1 MGIADRHSP
10 LAEGRLEYLTL
21 FYGKYDIKV
30 CKYQETADGI
40 SKKMPESRRIDAID
54 MRILEELQKDGRLS
68 NAELSRRVNLSP
80 TPCLERTRRLEREG
94 FIQGYTAIL
103 DPHKLGRSLV
113 CFIEVGLDR
122 TTPEVFDQFHEAVSA
137 RPEVQECHMVA
148 GGFDYML
155 KVRLPDMNSYRS
167 FLGDVLVSLPGVRE
181 THTYVVM
188 EEILSRT
195 TLPLGASAMG
205 AL

>member
-1 MGIADRHSP
+1 MNDLQSP
-10 LAEGRLEYLTL
+10 LAEVRLDYLTL
-21 FYGKYDIKV
+21 FSLFYSVINYS
-30 CKYQETADGI
+30 I
-40 SKKMPESRRIDAID
+40 SNFIDREAEKMSEIRRIDAID

-195 TLPLGASAMG
+195 TLPLNHNAVSAV
-205 AL
+205 

>member
-1 MGIADRHSP
+1 MGIANRYSP
-10 LAEGRLEYLTL
+10 LTEGSPEYLTL
-21 FYGKYDIKV
+21 FCQKYDIKI
-30 CKYQETADGI
+30 CFHGETADGTP
-40 SKKMPESRRIDAID
+40 KKMPESRRIDAID

-195 TLPLGASAMG
+195 TLPLGPGAMG
-205 AL
+205 MA